1 MSGYLDERA
10 LGAFL
15 DELWT
20 VWEKKPHVFRQPFSP
35 PVATPSDYWSVMVG
49 WADEVRAGRRFAPPR
64 WIEEGLLPTGEDA
77 GIEAFCRR
85 VEGRYE
91 GDWYLYEPDGVQ
103 QWGPTVWDHVAEI
116 VRPIVGHIGRLP
128 PGGLNLDL
136 FLGKYDRTPTGI
148 HRDEGDVLAFVT
160 HGTKHLY
167 FWPYEAFTAPWGT
180 PARNHYQTGIWDYTR
195 HVGSAIAIE
204 AHAGDVIYWPRQY
217 YHIGASPNAWAGM
230 VTMTMWWNMPAQRA
244 VRYMADALW
253 PVDDQPANYRYDPE
267 ELSLYAGSLPGDLAA
282 ASAAMQRRL
291 GQGWDRSLA
300 EAWARAVTSYGF
312 LVPPAQRPVA
322 DGAVERFRV
331 RHPVAVVEISG
342 QDLVFAC
349 GHRAG
354 ALDPATPALRQALP
368 RLAVGQVVDVRR
380 EWTQGQP
387 ATPATAQLLTNLQR
401 AGAIEVV

>member
-1 MSGYLDERA
+1 MSRTLDGRQLA
-10 LGAFL
+10 AFL

-20 VWEKKPHVFRQPFSP
+20 VWERTPHVFRQPFTP
-35 PVATPSDYWSVMVG
+35 PVATAEEYWNVLLG

-64 WIEEGLLPTGEDA
+64 WIEQGLLPVAADGTLD
-77 GIEAFCRR
+77 AFCRR
-85 VEGRYE
+85 VEGRYRD
-91 GDWYLYEPDGVQ
+91 DWYLYEPDGVQ

-148 HRDEGDVLAFVT
+148 HRDEGDVIAFVT

-180 PARNHYQTGIWDYTR
+180 PARNHYQTGIWDYTK
-195 HVGSAIAIE
+195 HVGSAISIE
-204 AHAGDVIYWPRQY
+204 ARAGDVIYWPRQWF
-217 YHIGASPNAWAGM
+217 HIGTSPDAWAGM

-253 PVDDQPANYRYDPE
+253 PADREVAHYRYDPE
-267 ELSLYAGSLPGDLAA
+267 QLSLYAGALPGDLQT
-282 ASAAMQRRL
+282 ASTAMQRRL
-291 GQGWDRSLA
+291 AQNWDRSLA

-312 LVPPAQRPVA
+312 LVPPAQRAVA
-322 DGAVERFRV
+322 DVPIERFRV
-331 RHPVAVVEISG
+331 RHPMAVVALEG

-349 GHRAG
+349 GHRVG
-354 ALDPATPALRQALP
+354 ALGGPTAALATALP
-368 RLAVGQVVDVRR
+368 RLAPGHVVDVRQD
-380 EWTQGQP
+380 WTGGQP
-387 ATPATAQLLTNLQR
+387 AGAETASLLTALNR
-401 AGAIEVV
+401 AGAIEPL